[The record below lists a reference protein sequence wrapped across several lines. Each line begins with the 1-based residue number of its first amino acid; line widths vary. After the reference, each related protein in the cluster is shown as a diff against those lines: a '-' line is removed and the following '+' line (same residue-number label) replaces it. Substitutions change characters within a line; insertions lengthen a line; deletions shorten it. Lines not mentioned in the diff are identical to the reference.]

1 MDVITYPCLTH
12 REQVAHICVSERG
25 HNRFGVKPLPYPLP
39 NHCQMDPQEQTSVKL
54 RQKYKS
60 FLSKVTFEKLLL
72 KTSAILFWYQYVRP
86 VMLNTCNI
94 AACTEPVVNQ
104 NLCLYNGY
112 GSCDSSITMTTHI
125 KYSWLRKNGYKVG
138 MLHMKHYSRLTYCV
152 MNFYLEILISFTC
165 IHYSE
170 RHGVS
175 DHWQLDCL
183 YNSLFRPRA

>member
-1 MDVITYPCLTH
+1 MFWLIENKWRISLSVNGATI
-12 REQVAHICVSERG
+12 G
-25 HNRFGVKPLPYPLP
+25 FRFGVKPLPDPLP
-39 NHCQMDPQEQTSVKL
+39 NYCQMDPHEQTSVKL

-60 FLSKVTFEKLLL
+60 FQSKITFEKLLL

-104 NLCLYNGY
+104 NLCLYNGH

-125 KYSWLRKNGYKVG
+125 KYSWLCKNGYKVG

-152 MNFYLEILISFTC
+152 MNFYQENLISFTC
-165 IHYSE
+165 IHYVTLATRLIIQQVIQTKNTE
-170 RHGVS
+170 IIKGR
-175 DHWQLDCL
+175 
-183 YNSLFRPRA
+183 